1 MELLQRILM
10 RKLRADSVVLSQHNS
25 TCYLDLLPREKQQP
39 SANLW
44 QAVTSLLTQELTQ
57 AAQGMYALLVI
68 LLAVR
73 NWISCGTLCYMFLDL
88 TKHISE

>member
-25 TCYLDLLPREKQQP
+25 TYLDLLPREKQQP

-57 AAQGMYALLVI
+57 AAQGMYALLAM

-73 NWISCGTLCYMFLDL
+73 NWISCFTLCYMFLDL
-88 TKHISE
+88 MKHISE